1 MIPNR
6 ELTRR
11 IKGKKVR
18 FYEAK
23 MSSGDIDKQPGE
35 IVSIEEGSLQIAGR
49 GGIIQIG
56 KLRVDKGEKVGPAEF
71 AKTIGVKVGD
81 RLGNR

>member
-1 MIPNR
+1 VILNP
-6 ELTRR
+6 ELITTYQ
-11 IKGKKVR
+11 GKKVR

-23 MSSGDIDKQPGE
+23 MSSADIHKQPGT
-35 IVSIEEGSLQIAGR
+35 IVSIEEGSLQIAVR

-56 KLRVDKGEKVGPAEF
+56 KLRVDKGDKVGPAEF
-71 AKTIGVKVGD
+71 AKSVGGKVGD